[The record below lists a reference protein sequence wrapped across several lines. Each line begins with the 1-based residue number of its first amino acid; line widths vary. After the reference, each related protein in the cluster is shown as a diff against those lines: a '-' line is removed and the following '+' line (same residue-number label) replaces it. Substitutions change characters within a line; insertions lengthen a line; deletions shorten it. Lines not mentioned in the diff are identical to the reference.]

1 MSAPDSVWT
10 RAPTPSSPKGGH
22 EATAGSHAGKWP
34 GNLDDMVANRI
45 EDQLAPGVEAEF
57 THDVCSVPL
66 SGLDTQIQHRSDLFR
81 ALTLGHELHDLTLA
95 RGKA

>member
-34 GNLDDMVANRI
+34 VSGWKALHTS
-45 EDQLAPGVEAEF
+45 EA
-57 THDVCSVPL
+57 
-66 SGLDTQIQHRSDLFR
+66 GRYR
-81 ALTLGHELHDLTLA
+81 ACVL
-95 RGKA
+95 RRV